1 MNTLE
6 VTVSLRRGALSLD
19 VALETAAP
27 LALVGPNGAGKSTLL
42 RCVLGVLR
50 PDAGRITL
58 GGRVLFDAAAGIDE
72 PTEARRLGF
81 VPQDHGL
88 FPHLSVAGNVA
99 FGVSAAL
106 RGAERRARVAHW
118 LERLGLVALA
128 DRRPAALSGGERQRV
143 ALARALAA
151 EPAALLLDE
160 PMASLDVPARRAT
173 RGLLAPVLRDSGV
186 PALVVTHDFADVRA
200 LGGEVA
206 VLEAGRLVRRGTPA
220 ALAAATGSDFVAAIV
235 AEAAAASEPHAVH
248 GEPEGPEEHGRD
260 ADARRR

>member
-1 MNTLE
+1 MRTLE
-6 VTVSLRRGALSLD
+6 ISLALRRGALSLD
-19 VALETAAP
+19 VALSTAAP
-27 LALVGPNGAGKSTLL
+27 LALIGPNGAGKSTLL

-50 PDAGRITL
+50 PDAGRIAL
-58 GGRVLFDAAAGIDE
+58 GGRVLFDAAAGIDV

-88 FPHLSVAGNVA
+88 FPHLTVAGNVA
-99 FGVSAAL
+99 FGVPAAL
-106 RGAERRARVAHW
+106 RGAERRARVSHW

-173 RGLLAPVLRDSGV
+173 RSLLAEVLRDSGV

-206 VLEAGRLVRRGTPA
+206 VLEAGRLVQRGTPA
-220 ALAAATGSDFVAAIV
+220 ALAAAPGADFVAAVV
-235 AEAAAASEPHAVH
+235 AEAAEASEPHALH
-248 GEPEGPEEHGRD
+248 REPEDPEQHRRD